1 MYTSENLDQRVLF
14 FMQILMLSSS
24 RVNNCEYLQDAKPAI
39 LDHLNV
45 ITEAVFVPY
54 AGISVSYDSYTQ
66 QVQAALPE
74 ISITGLHAYADPV
87 QAILDAPAILVGGG
101 NTFHLLHQL
110 QQLQLI
116 APIQQAVREHNTPY
130 IGWSAGSNICG
141 ATIRTT
147 NDMPIIE
154 PDSFNALNFVPC
166 QLNPHYTDEHPAGFH
181 GETRDQR
188 LSEFVTLNQSTP
200 VIGIREGSALRL
212 MAVQTETQD
221 ACNSTAS
228 LMLVPGPDG
237 ILFTYE
243 NGKTCIPA
251 GADLSYLLNQSER
264 GYD

>member
-24 RVNNCEYLQDAKPAI
+24 RVNNCEYLQDAKPSILAHLGAI
-39 LDHLNV
+39 
-45 ITEAVFVPY
+45 TSAVFVPY
-54 AGISVSYDSYTQ
+54 AGISVSYDDYTK

-74 ISITGLHAYADPV
+74 LAITGLHTFADPV
-87 QAILDAPAILVGGG
+87 NAILEAPAILVGGG

-110 QQLQLI
+110 QQLKLI
-116 APIQQAVREHNTPY
+116 DAVRRAVIKHHVPY

-154 PDSFNALNFVPC
+154 PESFSALNFVPC
-166 QLNPHYTDEHPAGFH
+166 QLNPHYTDAHPEGFH

-200 VIGIREGSALRL
+200 VIGIREGSALL
-212 MAVQTETQD
+212 LSESDGNPALT
-221 ACNSTAS
+221 
-228 LMLVPGPDG
+228 LVPGPDG

-243 NGKTCIPA
+243 NGKSIIPA
-251 GADLSYLLNQSER
+251 GTDLSHLLA
-264 GYD
+264 